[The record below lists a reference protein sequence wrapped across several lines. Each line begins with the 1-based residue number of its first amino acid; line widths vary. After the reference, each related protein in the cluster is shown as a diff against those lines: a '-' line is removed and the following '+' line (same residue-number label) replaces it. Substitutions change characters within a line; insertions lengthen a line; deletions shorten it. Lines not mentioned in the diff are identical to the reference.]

1 MQKIQR
7 GSGFRGCADYLFD
20 HDNGRVVGGNMS
32 GMTARALAAEFGVT
46 RRQRPD
52 VAKPVWHNSLRLP
65 VDERVQMTDEKWR
78 EIADDYMRGMGFSDQ
93 HPRVYV
99 HHEPGHIH
107 ILASRV
113 GMDGSLYLGRNE
125 NLRST
130 SLIQRL
136 EQLHGLT
143 VTKGPKKAST
153 GRIEPPE
160 VRRTRQNERRRY
172 ERLEDTPPRERLQKI
187 VAEATK
193 GKPTASEFVAR
204 LQAQGVS
211 VWPNVASTG
220 RLTGFS
226 FGIGGVAFTG
236 NQLGDRYRWA
246 RLQKAGVSYDMERDM
261 AALLAARPAVDPAE
275 LSAELAGAEPVGI
288 EGDAPVQPQALPLD
302 GFRAEEC
309 RYGVRFRGLDGKGA
323 FFDSGSRIAVDAW
336 QDQTAVLAALQLAQE
351 KWGSFSVYG
360 PPEYL
365 QMCARL
371 AAEHGFKI
379 KNPDLQDAIQAMRP
393 KAPVAPVPAPVP
405 EVGVFPIVEE
415 AVTVSRE
422 AESEPEVAA
431 PAPGVDDRPRP
442 AMAEGLDLTPEEL
455 EVARRLEEEAAEFEA
470 IQAAMDAPDPE
481 PGPRVRGPRM

>member
-1 MQKIQR
+1 MKGMQKIQR

-32 GMTARALAAEFGVT
+32 GMTARALAAEFGVA

-113 GMDGSLYLGRNE
+113 GMDGSLYLGKNE

-136 EQLHGLT
+136 EQVYGLT
-143 VTKGPKKAST
+143 VTKGPKRAAD
-153 GRIEPPE
+153 GRIAPPD

-172 ERLEDTPPRERLQKI
+172 ERLEDEPPRERLQRL
-187 VAEATK
+187 VTAAAT
-193 GKPTASEFVAR
+193 GRPTASEFVAR

-211 VWPNVASTG
+211 VWSNVASTG

-236 NQLGDRYRWA
+236 NQLGDRYRWS
-246 RLQKAGVSYDMERDM
+246 RLQKAGVSYDPARDM
-261 AALLAARPAVDPAE
+261 DALLAARPAVDPAE
-275 LSAELAGAEPVGI
+275 LAEALAGAEPVGI
-288 EGDAPVQPQALPLD
+288 EGDAQVQPQVLALD

-309 RYGVRFRGLDGKGA
+309 KTGVRFRGPDGRGA
-323 FFDSGSRIAVDAW
+323 FFDTGRRIAVDAW
-336 QDQTAVLAALQLAQE
+336 QDQTAVLAAMQLASE
-351 KWGSFSVYG
+351 KWGEFTVYG
-360 PPEYL
+360 PLEYQRL
-365 QMCARL
+365 CARL
-371 AAEHGFKI
+371 AAEHGFRI
-379 KNPDLQDAIQAMRP
+379 KNPDLQAEIEALRP
-393 KAPVAPVPAPVP
+393 QAPVAPAPVPVP
-405 EVGVFPIVEE
+405 EVEVG
-415 AVTVSRE
+415 VTVSRE
-422 AESEPEVAA
+422 AEPEAPATAPEVEQ
-431 PAPGVDDRPRP
+431 DDRPRP

-455 EVARRLEEEAAEFEA
+455 ETARRLEEEAAEFEA
-470 IQAAMDAPDPE
+470 IQAILDAPEPD

>member
-1 MQKIQR
+1 MKGMQKIQR

-20 HDNGRVVGGNMS
+20 HDGGRVIGGNMV
-32 GMTARALAAEFGVT
+32 GTTPRALAAEFGVT

-65 VDERVQMTDEKWR
+65 HDERVEMTDEKWR
-78 EIADDYMRGMGFSDQ
+78 EIGDDYMAAMGFTPE

-99 HHEPGHIH
+99 LHDPGHIH

-113 GMDGSLYLGRNE
+113 ALDGSLYLGKNE

-143 VTKGPKKAST
+143 VTKGPRKAST

-160 VRRTRQNERRRY
+160 VRKTRQSERRRY
-172 ERLEDTPPRERLQKI
+172 ERLDDTPPREHLQKL

-193 GKPTASEFVAR
+193 GRPTASEFVAR

-211 VWPNVASTG
+211 VWPNVATTG

-246 RLQKAGVSYDMERDM
+246 RLQKAGVHYDPARDM
-261 AALLAARPAVDPAE
+261 DALLAARPSVDPAE
-275 LSAELAGAEPVGI
+275 LAKELAGAELAGI
-288 EGDAPVQPQALPLD
+288 EGDTPMQPKPLALD
-302 GFRAEEC
+302 GFRAEEG
-309 RYGVRFRGLDGKGA
+309 RYGVRFRSVDGKGA
-323 FFDSGSRIAVDAW
+323 FFDSGQRIAVDAW
-336 QDQTAVLAALQLAQE
+336 QDQTAVLAALQLAAE
-351 KWGSFSVYG
+351 KWGEFTVYG
-360 PPEYL
+360 PPEYQRL
-365 QMCARL
+365 CARL

-379 KNPDLQDAIQAMRP
+379 KNPDLRDAIAAMRP
-393 KAPVAPVPAPVP
+393 PVP
-405 EVGVFPIVEE
+405 EVEVE

-422 AESEPEVAA
+422 PKPEA
-431 PAPGVDDRPRP
+431 PAPVQQDDRPRP
-442 AMAEGLDLTPEEL
+442 AMAEGLDLTPEEMD
-455 EVARRLEEEAAEFEA
+455 VARRLEEETREFEE

>member
-1 MQKIQR
+1 MKGMQKIQR

-113 GMDGSLYLGRNE
+113 ALDGSLYLGKNE

-130 SLIQRL
+130 GLIQRL
-136 EQLHGLT
+136 EQVYGLT
-143 VTKGPKKAST
+143 VTKGPKRT
-153 GRIEPPE
+153 PEGRIAPPE
-160 VRRTRQNERRRY
+160 VRKTRQGERRRY
-172 ERLEDTPPRERLQKI
+172 ERLEDEPPRERLQKL
-187 VAEATK
+187 VSDAAQ

-246 RLQKAGVSYDMERDM
+246 RLQKAGVHYDPARDM
-261 AALLAARPAVDPAE
+261 DALLAARPAEDPAE
-275 LSAELAGAEPVGI
+275 MAEAGI
-288 EGDAPVQPQALPLD
+288 EGAAEVQPQTRAID
-302 GFRAEEC
+302 GFQAEEG
-309 RYGVRFRGLDGKGA
+309 RYGVRFRGPDGKGA

-336 QDQTAVLAALQLAQE
+336 QDPVATLAALQLAQE
-351 KWGSFSVYG
+351 KWGAFQVYG
-360 PPEYL
+360 PPEYQ

-371 AAEHGFKI
+371 AAEHGFRV

-393 KAPVAPVPAPVP
+393 PAPAPVP
-405 EVGVFPIVEE
+405 EVA
-415 AVTVSRE
+415 AVTMSH
-422 AESEPEVAA
+422 EPEPEPAPEVEA
-431 PAPGVDDRPRP
+431 PAPEVDDRPRP

-455 EVARRLEEEAAEFEA
+455 EVARRLEEEAAEYEA
-470 IQAAMDAPDPE
+470 IQAILDAPDPE
-481 PGPRVRGPRM
+481 PGPRATWPRM

>member
-20 HDNGRVVGGNMS
+20 HDGGRVVGGNMV
-32 GMTARALAAEFGVT
+32 GTTPRALAAEFGVT

-52 VAKPVWHNSLRLP
+52 IAKPVWHNSLRLP

-113 GMDGSLYLGRNE
+113 GIDGSLYLGRNE

-153 GRIEPPE
+153 GRIEPPD
-160 VRRTRQNERRRY
+160 VRRTRQGERRRY

-187 VAEATK
+187 VTEATQ
-193 GKPTASEFVAR
+193 GRPTASEFVAR

-246 RLQKAGVSYDMERDM
+246 RLQKAGVSYDPARDM
-261 AALLAARPAVDPAE
+261 DALLAARPAVDPAE
-275 LSAELAGAEPVGI
+275 LAEALAGAELAGI
-288 EGDAPVQPQALPLD
+288 EGDAPVQPTPTALD

-309 RYGVRFRGLDGKGA
+309 KTGVRFRDMAGKGA
-323 FFDSGSRIAVDAW
+323 FFDSGQRIAVDAW
-336 QDQTAVLAALQLAQE
+336 QDQTAVLAAMQLAAS
-351 KWGSFSVYG
+351 KWGEFSIFG
-360 PPEYL
+360 PPEYQAL
-365 QMCARL
+365 CARL
-371 AAEHGFKI
+371 AAEHGFRV
-379 KNPDLQDAIQAMRP
+379 KNPDLQDAIQALRP
-393 KAPVAPVPAPVP
+393 KAPVAPAPVP

-422 AESEPEVAA
+422 AEPEA
-431 PAPGVDDRPRP
+431 PAPEVEQDDRPRP
-442 AMAEGLDLTPEEL
+442 ALAEGLDLTPEEL
-455 EVARRLEEEAAEFEA
+455 ETARRLEEEAREFEE